1 LHGVLQNHIHVA
13 KDVLAGAVINEEN
26 LLVIP
31 NDTDF
36 TDPGFSGFADATVKR
51 LRDKID
57 QGGPEGA
64 IARDAFM
71 LLLRL
76 SREVA

>member
-1 LHGVLQNHIHVA
+1 MI
-13 KDVLAGAVINEEN
+13 DVNN

-36 TDPGFSGFADATVKR
+36 TDLGFSGFADATVKR
-51 LRDKID
+51 LREKID

-76 SREVA
+76 SKEVA